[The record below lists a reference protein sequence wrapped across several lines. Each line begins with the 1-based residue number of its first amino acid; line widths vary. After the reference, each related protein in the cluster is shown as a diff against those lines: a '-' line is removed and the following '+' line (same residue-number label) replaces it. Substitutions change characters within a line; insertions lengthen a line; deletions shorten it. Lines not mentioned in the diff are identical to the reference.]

1 MPSSSRDIKC
11 ALYSWRWNS
20 DASSDNRLLV
30 SIFHEADKTIED
42 RGVLLLRVIFLIF
55 LVAMTAKILIVD
67 DVAINTRLLTA
78 KLKAEYYQAVTAPDG
93 FSALEKAKSWQPDLI
108 LLDIMMPVM
117 DGYEC
122 CRKLKSNRDTMHI
135 PVIMLTA
142 LSEPHER
149 IRGLEVGADD
159 FLTKPVDYNTLMV
172 RAKGLIR
179 LKRLLDEWRA
189 RSDTA
194 IALGIDVLDVGSNI
208 LAPENVLIV
217 DDNQENAE
225 IIRKYLQCSS
235 ITLVQT
241 EQEIEEFLGCG
252 DIPDLVVVSLLTSG
266 ADPLELISRIRAES
280 RTHQV
285 AILAIFDTNVD
296 RILLLRAFELGAS
309 DWIQLPIDGNELMVR
324 CKNHIKRK
332 IYQDKLQRH
341 VDTAIEMMAI
351 DPLTGLFNRRY
362 LQKHLNTLYIAG
374 HLRNISVL
382 MVDIDHFKSIN
393 DRFGHAFGDI
403 VIKSISSALL
413 DNTRAF
419 DTISRFGGEEFVV
432 LLPGTSVAEASIIAE
447 RLLTAVRVSKIGG
460 SLNQELEV
468 SVSIGI
474 SSVIEGAMTPEYL
487 LNEADKALYKAKSTG
502 RNRFEVA
509 VVVT

>member
-1 MPSSSRDIKC
+1 
-11 ALYSWRWNS
+11 
-20 DASSDNRLLV
+20 
-30 SIFHEADKTIED
+30 
-42 RGVLLLRVIFLIF
+42 
-55 LVAMTAKILIVD
+55 MTAKILIVD

-78 KLKAEYYQAVTAPDG
+78 KLKAEYYQIFTADDG
-93 FSALEKAKSWQPDLI
+93 FSAFEKAQSWQPDLI
-108 LLDIMMPVM
+108 LLDIMMPGM

-159 FLTKPVDYNTLMV
+159 FLTKPVDYNTLMI
-172 RAKGLIR
+172 RAKSLIR

-194 IALGIDVLDVGSNI
+194 IALGIDISEAASDALT
-208 LAPENVLIV
+208 PESVLII
-217 DDNQENAE
+217 DDNQESTE
-225 IIRKYLQCSS
+225 IVYKYLQCSN
-235 ITLVQT
+235 IKLLQT
-241 EQEIEEFLGCG
+241 EQEIENFLVFGS
-252 DIPDLVVVSLLTSG
+252 IPDLVIVSLLASRT
-266 ADPLELISRIRAES
+266 DPLEVISRIRAES

-285 AILAIFDTNVD
+285 AILAIFDINID
-296 RILLLRAFELGAS
+296 RTLLLRAFELGAS
-309 DWIQLPIDGNELMVR
+309 DWLQLPIDGNELVAR

-332 IYQDKLQRH
+332 IYQDKLQLH

-362 LQKHLNTLYIAG
+362 LLKHLNTLYTTGNI
-374 HLRNISVL
+374 RDISVL
-382 MVDIDHFKSIN
+382 MIDIDHFKSIN
-393 DRFGHAFGDI
+393 DRFGHAFGDV
-403 VIKSISSALL
+403 VIKFISSVLL

-419 DTISRFGGEEFVV
+419 DTVSRFGGEEFVV
-432 LLPGTSVAEASIIAE
+432 LLPGTSIAEASVIAE
-447 RLLTAVRVSKIGG
+447 RLLMAVRASEIAR
-460 SLNQELEV
+460 SSNHELEV

-474 SSVIEGAMTPEYL
+474 SSIAEETAAPEYL

-502 RNRFEVA
+502 RNRFEISI
-509 VVVT
+509 